1 MLGQKKEIYTIMNEL
16 AKQGVAIIM
25 VSSELPEVIGL
36 SSRVGVMFEGKMLT
50 ILNRDQLSEEA
61 IMHEATGGEKH
72 VRQ

>member
-1 MLGQKKEIYTIMNEL
+1 MNEL

-25 VSSELPEVIGL
+25 VSSELPEIIGM
-36 SSRVGVMFEGKMLT
+36 STRVAVMFEGKLMK
-50 ILNRDQLSEEA
+50 ILDRAELSEET